1 MAKKVRRR
9 PDEEA
14 EEKAFDFP
22 VFDEAS
28 FVAKEFQLT
37 SAVALATAVAALLGV
52 FSWACTNAQLPW
64 YVPFPVSFLLV
75 LASPWYLERLLRGS
89 KTFTRGDWAG
99 LVFTEFFGFL
109 AVWFVLVNVI

>member
-1 MAKKVRRR
+1 MAKKVRRK

-28 FVAKEFQLT
+28 FAAKEFRLT
-37 SAVALATAVAALLGV
+37 TAISLACVLAAILGA
-52 FSWACTNAQLPW
+52 FAWFCTNSGLWW
-64 YVPFPVSFLLV
+64 YIPFPVAFVVV
-75 LASPWYLERLLRGS
+75 LASPWILERLMSGADV
-89 KTFTRGDWAG
+89 FTKGDWAG